1 MSNNITGRYT
11 EFANDKLIQRWQIN
25 SRELEKAVWS
35 LYAKLSHTPK
45 IRNSLK
51 NKLLFP
57 NKLAYEL
64 SKKLQKMKRN
74 KEKLKNS

>member
-1 MSNNITGRYT
+1 MNNNITGRYT
-11 EFANDKLIQRWQIN
+11 EFVNDKLIRRWQIN
-25 SRELEKAVWS
+25 SRELDKAVWA
-35 LYAKLSHTPK
+35 LYDKLSYTPK
-45 IRNSLK
+45 IRNSLE

-64 SKKLQKMKRN
+64 SKKLQKMKRH